1 MAVVFILHNPINP
14 FLDKAWKTIGASMDY
29 GCATGGFPLSG
40 EIPPKSILTDFL
52 FFDFEV
58 RK

>member
-40 EIPPKSILTDFL
+40 EIPPKSILTDLL
-52 FFDFEV
+52 FF
-58 RK
+58 